1 MCVLSHV
8 WLFVTLSTVSHQAP
22 LSMEFSKQE
31 YWSQLLFPTPG
42 DVSDQGI
49 EPVSPTLTDGL
60 FTNVSLGIM

>member
-1 MCVLSHV
+1 MCAQSCL
-8 WLFVTLSTVSHQAP
+8 TLSTVSHQAP

-31 YWSQLLFPTPG
+31 YWSQLLFPIPG

-49 EPVSPTLTDGL
+49 EPVSPTLADGL